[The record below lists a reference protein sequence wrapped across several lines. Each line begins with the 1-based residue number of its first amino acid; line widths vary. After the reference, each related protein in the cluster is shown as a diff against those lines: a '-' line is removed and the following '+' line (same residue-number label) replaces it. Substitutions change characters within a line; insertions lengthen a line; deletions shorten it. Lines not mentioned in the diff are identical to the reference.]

1 MEKLFLV
8 LFLFFLIALCISC
21 VIPQKD
27 GTVSTGAGPGS
38 VIHARKQKLSYT
50 RWVLLNLLII
60 VLLATISWLVLQEKT
75 AADSPTAA
83 NIIAIILYS
92 ILCAI
97 FLNALAGTIYVLRRI
112 FTQKK
117 GRTRS
122 TYGKLVLFATGTI
135 FLGRYVFAILSGLL
149 N

>member
-1 MEKLFLV
+1 M
-8 LFLFFLIALCISC
+8 FFLIALCISC

-38 VIHARKQKLSYT
+38 VIHARKQKRSYI
-50 RWVLLNLLII
+50 RWVLLNLLSI
-60 VLLATISWLVLQEKT
+60 VLLATISWLVLHEMT
-75 AADSPTAA
+75 ATDNATAA

-92 ILCAI
+92 ILCHI
-97 FLNALAGTIYVLRRI
+97 FLNTLAGTIYVLRRLI
-112 FTQKK
+112 TQKK
-117 GRTRS
+117 ERTNIM
-122 TYGKLVLFATGTI
+122 YGKLVLFATGTI